1 MRLKIDCKEKITV
14 ETEAE
19 KTVSEEGTEKKEEQ
33 ETKKNDT
40 EQINQ
45 KEKQKEE
52 AEDLIGQYR
61 DLLKKENREKGEA
74 GTSSLDELREIDE
87 NWGMQ
92 FSKSIIRDSY
102 FVINSNSKESG
113 KKNRKNNI
121 LGDRKSVV

>member
-52 AEDLIGQYR
+52 AGVYDDLIRVSVGIEDLG
-61 DLLKKENREKGEA
+61 DLIEDFRQAIEMMEK
-74 GTSSLDELREIDE
+74 
-87 NWGMQ
+87 Q
-92 FSKSIIRDSY
+92 
-102 FVINSNSKESG
+102 
-113 KKNRKNNI
+113 
-121 LGDRKSVV
+121 